1 VCIFAITKLYDLF
14 SPVPS
19 SRPSQT
25 RTDPGGVGGELVI
38 SIVPASSIP
47 GGKPYR
53 TATDRVRMQLQGMAK
68 LKGRVPS
75 DEVEELAFRVQWI
88 PIQATGGAA
97 LSTKDTSSEGLAVV
111 CVNFFCLFGADLF
124 IQVIRTPITLT

>member
-1 VCIFAITKLYDLF
+1 
-14 SPVPS
+14 
-19 SRPSQT
+19 
-25 RTDPGGVGGELVI
+25 
-38 SIVPASSIP
+38 
-47 GGKPYR
+47 
-53 TATDRVRMQLQGMAK
+53 MQLQGMAK

-111 CVNFFCLFGADLF
+111 CIVS
-124 IQVIRTPITLT
+124 

>member
-1 VCIFAITKLYDLF
+1 
-14 SPVPS
+14 
-19 SRPSQT
+19 
-25 RTDPGGVGGELVI
+25 
-38 SIVPASSIP
+38 
-47 GGKPYR
+47 
-53 TATDRVRMQLQGMAK
+53 MQLQGMAK

-111 CVNFFCLFGADLF
+111 RIVFCALFRRRFRYLCPALLGS
-124 IQVIRTPITLT
+124 R